1 MILCRIVMAFGL
13 LNVLLLFIATLIPLP
28 FNGLEYGW
36 PQTSSLMILQGFVA
50 VAMIYAASEKIRG
63 SDIGRKAFPAS
74 IMSYV
79 LWLCMFLRWVAQ

>member
-1 MILCRIVMAFGL
+1 MILCRITMAFGL
-13 LNVLLLFIATLIPLP
+13 LNALLLLIATLMPLP

-36 PQTSSLMILQGFVA
+36 SQASSLMILQGVVTA
-50 VAMIYAASEKIRG
+50 AMIYAASEKLRG
-63 SDIGRKAFPAS
+63 SDIGLKAFPAS

>member
-13 LNVLLLFIATLIPLP
+13 LNAWLLLIAALMPLS

-36 PQTSSLMILQGFVA
+36 SQASSLMILQGLVA
-50 VAMIYAASEKIRG
+50 AAMIYAAREKIRG
-63 SDIGRKAFPAS
+63 SEIGRKAFPAS

-79 LWLCMFLRWVAQ
+79 LWLCMVLRWVAQ